1 MELGNARSHEWWV
14 RKASAASH
22 LSNGLGEKSA
32 LVTLVSSREFVLGVS
47 VSGSQT
53 LLCIRV
59 YQRVFENQILGLD
72 LGILNQI
79 F

>member
-1 MELGNARSHEWWV
+1 MVS
-14 RKASAASH
+14 
-22 LSNGLGEKSA
+22 
-32 LVTLVSSREFVLGVS
+32 LVSSRESVLGVS
-47 VSGSQT
+47 VSGLQT
-53 LLCIRV
+53 RLCIRV